1 MQLLKYAKT
10 ALLIVILAEEI
21 RNARKNSVLSTLY
34 KKLTVYDINGK
45 PIVVVDKTQT
55 PITVDEK
62 YKVSLTPN

>member
-1 MQLLKYAKT
+1 MQLLKYAKI
-10 ALLIVILAEEI
+10 ALLIVILVEEI
-21 RNARKNSVLSTLY
+21 RSARKNSVLSTLY
-34 KKLTVYDINGK
+34 KKLTVYDINDK

>member
-1 MQLLKYAKT
+1 MQLLKYAKI

-34 KKLTVYDINGK
+34 KKLTVYDINDK

>member
-1 MQLLKYAKT
+1 MKLLKYVKI

-34 KKLTVYDINGK
+34 KKLTVYDINDK

>member
-1 MQLLKYAKT
+1 MNKLQVIKI

-21 RNARKNSVLSTLY
+21 RNAGKNSVLSTLY
-34 KKLTVYDINGK
+34 KKLTVYDINDK
-45 PIVVVDKTQT
+45 PIVVVDKTKT

>member
-1 MQLLKYAKT
+1 MSKLKAIKI

-21 RNARKNSVLSTLY
+21 RSARKNSVLSTLY
-34 KKLTVYDINGK
+34 KKLTVYDINDK

>member
-34 KKLTVYDINGK
+34 KKLTVYDINDK

>member
-1 MQLLKYAKT
+1 MQLLKYAKI

-34 KKLTVYDINGK
+34 KKLTVYDINDK
-45 PIVVVDKTQT
+45 PIVVVDKTKT

>member
-1 MQLLKYAKT
+1 MKRLQIIKI

-34 KKLTVYDINGK
+34 KKLTVYDINDK
-45 PIVVVDKTQT
+45 PILVVDKTKT